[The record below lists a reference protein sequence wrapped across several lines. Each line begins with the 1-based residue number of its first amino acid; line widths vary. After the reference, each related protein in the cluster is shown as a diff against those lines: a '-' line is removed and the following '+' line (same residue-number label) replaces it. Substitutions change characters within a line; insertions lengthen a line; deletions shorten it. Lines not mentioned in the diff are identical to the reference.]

1 VAGQTARLVVP
12 ILEAGKEI
20 TPPATVRET
29 RMDRTAAVAS
39 VHIARKDIARKGD
52 VLRSPAIVLLVAV
65 VAVDQA
71 VKWWAWRHT
80 DTACINFGGDIFVNA
95 TISRWYANP
104 VSGAVLDLLG
114 AGLLMAATA
123 FLVHRRRPV
132 VVLVM
137 GALTIGGWASN
148 LVDRLGLHYW
158 TAPGSV
164 RGAVDFIHL
173 GEVYFNVADVFI
185 MVGTLVLAVA
195 LCATSHSPTTVSAA
209 PRRYRPRRA
218 REWLSGIA
226 TVTCLVAAVTVGAA
240 DYGGIT
246 VPGAVT
252 SEAAGR

>member
-1 VAGQTARLVVP
+1 
-12 ILEAGKEI
+12 
-20 TPPATVRET
+20 
-29 RMDRTAAVAS
+29 MDRTAAVAS
-39 VHIARKDIARKGD
+39 VHIARKDIAWKGD

-65 VAVDQA
+65 VAVDQS

-164 RGAVDFIHL
+164 RGAVDFIPF
-173 GEVYFNVADVFI
+173 GDIYFNVADVFI
-185 MVGTLVLAVA
+185 LVGTLPLAVA
-195 LCATSHSPTTVSAA
+195 LCATSNWATTVSAA
-209 PRRYRPRRA
+209 PRTYRPRRA
-218 REWLSGIA
+218 RVWLSGIA
-226 TVTCLVAAVTVGAA
+226 TLTCLVAAVTVGAA

-246 VPGAVT
+246 VPGTVT

>member
-1 VAGQTARLVVP
+1 
-12 ILEAGKEI
+12 
-20 TPPATVRET
+20 
-29 RMDRTAAVAS
+29 MDRTAAVAS
-39 VHIARKDIARKGD
+39 VHIARKAIARKRD

-65 VAVDQA
+65 IAVDQA

-114 AGLLMAATA
+114 FGFLLAATA

-132 VVLVM
+132 VVLVL

-148 LVDRLGLHYW
+148 LGDRLGLHYW

-164 RGAVDFIHL
+164 RGAVDFIPF
-173 GEVYFNVADVFI
+173 GDIYFNVADVFI
-185 MVGTLVLAVA
+185 MVGTLPLAVA
-195 LCATSHSPTTVSAA
+195 LCATSRSATTVSAA

-218 REWLSGIA
+218 RGWLPGIA
-226 TVTCLVAAVTVGAA
+226 TVTCLVAVVTVGAA
-240 DYGGIT
+240 NYGGIT
-246 VPGAVT
+246 VPGRVT

>member
-1 VAGQTARLVVP
+1 
-12 ILEAGKEI
+12 
-20 TPPATVRET
+20 
-29 RMDRTAAVAS
+29 MDRTAAVAS
-39 VHIARKDIARKGD
+39 VHIARKDIARKRD

-65 VAVDQA
+65 VAVDQS

-164 RGAVDFIHL
+164 RGAVDFIPF
-173 GEVYFNVADVFI
+173 GDIYFNVADVFI
-185 MVGTLVLAVA
+185 MVGTLPLAVA
-195 LCATSHSPTTVSAA
+195 LCATSRSATTISAA
-209 PRRYRPRRA
+209 PRRCRPRRA

-226 TVTCLVAAVTVGAA
+226 TVTCVVAAVTVGAA